1 MRFGATFVSV
11 LFPSRC
17 VRFLS
22 TGVRVF
28 AVVWWPSPDTA
39 GFRSGGSSV
48 EGEMRALEGGATPGS
63 LPIRE
68 ERASFS
74 CVWAC

>member
-22 TGVRVF
+22 TCGRVST
-28 AVVWWPSPDTA
+28 VVWWPSPDAAA
-39 GFRSGGSSV
+39 GFRSGGLSV
-48 EGEMRALEGGATPGS
+48 GGAMRALEGATPWG
-63 LPIRE
+63 
-68 ERASFS
+68 ASQS
-74 CVWAC
+74 GK